1 MKMNP
6 LMLIDFYKADH
17 RRQYPEGTSLVY
29 SNFTPRKSRQ
39 EGNDRL
45 VFFGLQ
51 YFVKEYL
58 VKQWNEGFFSQ
69 PKDKVVADYKRRMDT
84 ALGTDSIPVGHIA
97 QLHDLGYLPLVVK
110 GLPEGT
116 IVGPKIP
123 VVTVYNT
130 QAEFFWLTNYLE
142 SLMSAILWKPS
153 TSATTAFQYR
163 KTFNEYAVRT
173 VSDKEIDFVY
183 WQGHDFS
190 FRGMSGI
197 EDACMSAAGHLLSF
211 YGTDTVPAIDFH
223 EMYYGAHAE
232 RELIGG
238 SVPATEHSVMCMG
251 TKENEIETFERL
263 ISKLYPAGIVSIVS
277 DTWDFWQVIT
287 EYLPELKNQIL
298 ARDGKVVIRPDS
310 GDPVKIIVGDP
321 SAAPGSPEYKG
332 AIECMWEIFGGTITE
347 KGYKLLDPHIGL
359 IYGDSITLQRQKDIL
374 EGLAQKGFASFN
386 VVLGIGSYTYEYV
399 TRDTYGFAMKATYG
413 EVNGEGRNI
422 FKDPKTDDGTK
433 KSAKGLL
440 AVHND
445 NGQLVLK
452 DECSWEEE
460 KQGLLQT
467 VFENG
472 QCFNEQKLSEIRE
485 RIRQQL
491 EKEQLIPDGAN

>member
-17 RRQYPEGTSLVY
+17 RRQYPEGTEVVY

-39 EGNDRL
+39 AGNDDL

-58 VKQWNEGFFSQ
+58 IKQWNESFFNV
-69 PKDKVVADYKRRMDT
+69 PKDKVVAAYKRRMDN
-84 ALGTDSIPVGHIA
+84 ALGKGSISIEHIEE
-97 QLHDLGYLPLVVK
+97 LHDLGYLPLIVK

-116 IVGPKIP
+116 IVSSKIP

-130 QAEFFWLTNYLE
+130 QPKFFWLTNYLE
-142 SLMSAILWKPS
+142 SLMSAILWKPA

-163 KTFNEYAVRT
+163 KTFNYYAINT
-173 VSDKEIDFVY
+173 VSDKDIDFVY

-197 EDACMSAAGHLLSF
+197 EDACISAAGHLLSF

-223 EMYYGAHAE
+223 ELYYNANSDQ
-232 RELIGG
+232 ELIGG

-251 TKENEIETFERL
+251 TKENEIATFERL
-263 ISKLYPAGIVSIVS
+263 IVELYPKEIVSIVS
-277 DTWDFWQVIT
+277 DTWDFWKVIT
-287 EYLPELKNQIL
+287 EFLPQLKSKIL

-310 GDPVKIIVGDP
+310 GDPVKIIIGDKD
-321 SAAPGSPEYKG
+321 AAPGSPEFKG
-332 AIECMWEIFGGTITE
+332 AIECMWEIFGGTITD
-347 KGYKLLDPHIGL
+347 KGYKLLDSHIGL
-359 IYGDSITLQRQKDIL
+359 IYGDSITLQRQKEIL
-374 EGLAQKGFASFN
+374 EGLKQKGFASFN

-440 AVHND
+440 AVHEI
-445 NGQLVLK
+445 NGELKLK

-460 KQGLLQT
+460 KGGLLKT

-472 QCFNEQKLSEIRE
+472 KVMNEQSLSQIRE
-485 RIRQQL
+485 RINKQL
-491 EKEQLIPDGAN
+491 EKEAVLIA

>member
-1 MKMNP
+1 MRINP

-17 RRQYPEGTSLVY
+17 RRQYPEGTELVY
-29 SNFTPRKSRQ
+29 SNFTPRKFRL
-39 EGNDRL
+39 EGREEL

-58 VKQWNEGFFSQ
+58 IKQWNEGFFNL
-69 PKDKVVADYKRRMDT
+69 PKDKVVNDYKRRMDN
-84 ALGTDSIPVGHIA
+84 ALGKDSIPVEHIA

-116 IVGPKIP
+116 VVSPRIP

-130 QAEFFWLTNYLE
+130 VPEFFWLTNYLE

-153 TSATTAFQYR
+153 TSATTAYQYR
-163 KTFNEYAVRT
+163 KTFNAYARET
-173 VSDKEIDFVY
+173 VSDTAIDFVF

-197 EDACMSAAGHLLSF
+197 EDASISGAGHLLSF

-223 EMYYGAHAE
+223 ELYYKADSDKE
-232 RELIGG
+232 MIGG

-251 TKENEIETFERL
+251 TKDNEIGTFERL
-263 ISKLYPAGIVSIVS
+263 IEALYPNGIVSIVS

-287 EYLPELKNQIL
+287 DYLPKLKAKVL
-298 ARDGKVVIRPDS
+298 ARNGKVVIRPDS
-310 GDPVKIIVGDP
+310 GDPVKIIIGDKD
-321 SAAPGSPEYKG
+321 AAPGSPEYKG
-332 AIECMWEIFGGTITE
+332 AIECMWEIFGGTVTE
-347 KGYKLLDPHIGL
+347 KGYKLLDAHIGL

-374 EGLAQKGFASFN
+374 EGLKAKGFASFN

-413 EVNGEGRNI
+413 EVNGEARNI

-433 KSAKGLL
+433 RSAKGLL
-440 AVHND
+440 MVTEVD
-445 NGQLVLK
+445 GQLQLK
-452 DECSWEEE
+452 DECTWEEE

-472 QCFNEQKLSEIRE
+472 KLVREQSLSEIRA
-485 RIRQQL
+485 RINARL
-491 EKEQLIPDGAN
+491 

>member
-17 RRQYPEGTSLVY
+17 RRQYPEGTELVY

-39 EGNDRL
+39 EGNDKL

-58 VKQWNEGFFSQ
+58 VKQWNEGFFNI
-69 PKDKVVADYKRRMDT
+69 PKEKVVADYKRRMDN
-84 ALGTDSIPVGHIA
+84 ALGKDSIPIEHIA
-97 QLHDLGYLPLVVK
+97 ELHDLGYLPLIVK

-116 IVGPKIP
+116 IVSTKIP

-130 QAEFFWLTNYLE
+130 QPKFFWLTNYLE
-142 SLMSAILWKPS
+142 SLMSAILWKPA

-163 KTFNEYAVRT
+163 RVFNEYAKQT
-173 VSDKEIDFVY
+173 VSDTNIDFVY

-211 YGTDTVPAIDFH
+211 YGTDSVPAIDFH
-223 EMYYGAHAE
+223 ELYYNANSDN
-232 RELIGG
+232 ELIGG

-251 TKENEIETFERL
+251 TKDNEIATFERL
-263 ISKLYPAGIVSIVS
+263 IEEIYPSGIVSIVS
-277 DTWDFWQVIT
+277 DTWDFWKVIT
-287 EYLPELKNQIL
+287 EFLPQLKSKIL
-298 ARDGKVVIRPDS
+298 ARNGKLVIRPDS
-310 GDPVKIIVGDP
+310 GDPVKIIIGDKD
-321 SAAPGSPEYKG
+321 ATPGSPEYKG
-332 AIECMWEIFGGTITE
+332 AIECMWEVFGGTTTE
-347 KGYKLLDPHIGL
+347 KGYKLLDSHIGL

-374 EGLAQKGFASFN
+374 QGLKDKGFASFN

-413 EVNGEGRNI
+413 EVNGEARNI

-433 KSAKGLL
+433 KSAKGLMQ
-440 AVHND
+440 VTEVD
-445 NGQLVLK
+445 GKLVMK
-452 DECSWEEE
+452 DQCTWEEE
-460 KQGLLQT
+460 KQGLLQS

-472 QCFNEQKLSEIRE
+472 KIVKEQSLSEIRS
-485 RIRQQL
+485 RINKQL
-491 EKEQLIPDGAN
+491 

>member
-1 MKMNP
+1 
-6 LMLIDFYKADH
+6 MLIDFYKADH
-17 RRQYPEGTSLVY
+17 RRQYPEGTELVY

-39 EGNDRL
+39 EGNDKL

-58 VKQWNEGFFSQ
+58 VKQWNEGFFNV
-69 PKDKVVADYKRRMDT
+69 PKEKVVADYKRRMDN
-84 ALGTDSIPVGHIA
+84 ALGKDSIPIEHIA
-97 QLHDLGYLPLVVK
+97 ELHDLGYLPLIIK

-116 IVGPKIP
+116 IVSSKIP

-130 QAEFFWLTNYLE
+130 VPKFFWLTNYLE
-142 SLMSAILWKPS
+142 SLMSAILWKPC

-163 KTFNEYAVRT
+163 KVFNEFAKST
-173 VSDKEIDFVY
+173 VGDTNIDFVY

-223 EMYYGAHAE
+223 EAYYNANSDS
-232 RELIGG
+232 ELVGG

-251 TKENEIETFERL
+251 TKDNEIASFERL
-263 ISKLYPAGIVSIVS
+263 IEKIYPSGIVSIVS
-277 DTWDFWQVIT
+277 DTWDFWKVIT
-287 EYLPELKNQIL
+287 EFLPLLKTKIL
-298 ARDGKVVIRPDS
+298 ARNGKVVIRPDS
-310 GDPVKIIVGDP
+310 GDPVKIIVGDKD
-321 SAAPGSPEYKG
+321 AEAGSPEYKG
-332 AIECMWEIFGGTITE
+332 AIECMWETFGGTTTD
-347 KGYKLLDPHIGL
+347 KGYKLLDAHIGL
-359 IYGDSITLQRQKDIL
+359 IYGDSITLQRQQAIL
-374 EGLAQKGFASFN
+374 NGLKEKGFCSFN

-413 EVNGEGRNI
+413 EVNGEARNI

-433 KSAKGLL
+433 KSAKGLMQ
-440 AVHND
+440 VTET
-445 NGQLVLK
+445 NGTLVMK
-452 DECSWEEE
+452 DQCTWEEE
-460 KQGLLQT
+460 KQGMLQT

-472 QCFNEQKLSEIRE
+472 KIINEQSLAEIRS
-485 RIRQQL
+485 RINKQL
-491 EKEQLIPDGAN
+491 

>member
-17 RRQYPEGTSLVY
+17 RRQYPEGTELVY

-39 EGNDRL
+39 EGNDKL

-51 YFVKEYL
+51 YLVKEYL
-58 VKQWNEGFFSQ
+58 VKQWNEGFFNL
-69 PKDKVVADYKRRMDT
+69 PKEKVVADYKRRMDN
-84 ALGTDSIPVGHIA
+84 ALGKDSIPIEHIA
-97 QLHDLGYLPLVVK
+97 ELHDLGYLPLVVK

-116 IVGPKIP
+116 IVSSKIP

-130 QAEFFWLTNYLE
+130 QPKFFWLTNYLE
-142 SLMSAILWKPS
+142 SLMSTILWKPA

-163 KTFNEYAVRT
+163 KVFNDFAKNT
-173 VSDKEIDFVY
+173 VSDTDVDFVY

-223 EMYYGAHAE
+223 ELYYNANSDN
-232 RELIGG
+232 ELVGG

-251 TKENEIETFERL
+251 TKDNEIATFERL
-263 ISKLYPAGIVSIVS
+263 IEKVYPSGIVSIVS
-277 DTWDFWQVIT
+277 DTWDFWKVIT
-287 EYLPELKNQIL
+287 EFLPQLKTKIL
-298 ARDGKVVIRPDS
+298 ARNGKVVIRPDS
-310 GDPVKIIVGDP
+310 GDPVKIIVGDKD
-321 SAAPGSPEYKG
+321 ATPGSPEYKG
-332 AIECMWEIFGGTITE
+332 AIECMWEVFGGTTTD
-347 KGYKLLDPHIGL
+347 KGYKLLDSHIGL
-359 IYGDSITLQRQKDIL
+359 IYGDSITLQRQKEIL
-374 EGLAQKGFASFN
+374 NGLKEKGFASFN

-413 EVNGEGRNI
+413 EVDGEARNI

-433 KSAKGLL
+433 KSAKGLMQVTEV
-440 AVHND
+440 AGTIVM
-445 NGQLVLK
+445 K
-452 DECSWEEE
+452 DQCSWDEE
-460 KQGLLQT
+460 KKGLLQT

-472 QCFNEQKLSEIRE
+472 KIVNEQSLSEIRS
-485 RIRQQL
+485 RINKQL
-491 EKEQLIPDGAN
+491 

>member
-17 RRQYPEGTSLVY
+17 RRQYPEGTELVY

-39 EGNDRL
+39 EGNDKL

-58 VKQWNEGFFSQ
+58 VKQWNEGFFNV
-69 PKDKVVADYKRRMDT
+69 PKEKVVADYKRRMDN
-84 ALGTDSIPVGHIA
+84 ALGKDSIPIEHIA
-97 QLHDLGYLPLVVK
+97 ELHDLGYLPLVVK

-116 IVGPKIP
+116 IVSSKIP

-130 QAEFFWLTNYLE
+130 QPKFFWLTNYLE
-142 SLMSAILWKPS
+142 SLMSTILWKPA

-163 KTFNEYAVRT
+163 KVFNEFAKNT
-173 VSDKEIDFVY
+173 VSDTDIDFVY

-223 EMYYGAHAE
+223 ELYYNANSDN
-232 RELIGG
+232 ELVGG

-251 TKENEIETFERL
+251 TKDNEIATFERL
-263 ISKLYPAGIVSIVS
+263 IEKIYPAGIVSIVS
-277 DTWDFWQVIT
+277 DTWDFWKVIT
-287 EYLPELKNQIL
+287 EFLPQLKTKIL
-298 ARDGKVVIRPDS
+298 ARNGKVVIRPDS
-310 GDPVKIIVGDP
+310 GDPVKIIVGDKD
-321 SAAPGSPEYKG
+321 ATPGSPEYKG
-332 AIECMWEIFGGTITE
+332 AIECMWEVFGGTITD
-347 KGYKLLDPHIGL
+347 KGYKLLDSHIGL
-359 IYGDSITLQRQKDIL
+359 IYGDSITLQRQKEIL
-374 EGLAQKGFASFN
+374 SGLKEKGFASFN

-413 EVNGEGRNI
+413 EVNGEARNI

-433 KSAKGLL
+433 KSAKGLMQ
-440 AVHND
+440 VTEV
-445 NGQLVLK
+445 GGTLVMK
-452 DECSWEEE
+452 DQCTWEEE

-472 QCFNEQKLSEIRE
+472 KTVNEQSLSEIRG
-485 RIRQQL
+485 RIKKQL
-491 EKEQLIPDGAN
+491 

>member
-1 MKMNP
+1 MKINP

-17 RRQYPEGTSLVY
+17 RRQYPEGTEMVY
-29 SNFTPRKSRQ
+29 SNFTPRKSRLA
-39 EGNDRL
+39 ENDKL

-58 VKQWNEGFFSQ
+58 VKQWNEGFFNI
-69 PKDKVVADYKRRMDT
+69 PKEKVVADYKRRMDN
-84 ALGTDSIPVGHIA
+84 ALGKDSIPVEHIA
-97 QLHDLGYLPLVVK
+97 ELHDLGYLPLIVK

-116 IVGPKIP
+116 IVSPKIP

-130 QAEFFWLTNYLE
+130 KPKFFWLTNYLE
-142 SLMSAILWKPS
+142 SLMSAILWKPA

-163 KTFNEYAVRT
+163 KRFNEYARST
-173 VSDKEIDFVY
+173 VSDNNIDFVY

-211 YGTDTVPAIDFH
+211 CGTDSVPAIDFH
-223 EMYYGAHAE
+223 EIYYNANSDK
-232 RELIGG
+232 ELIGG

-251 TKENEIETFERL
+251 TKDNEIATFDRL
-263 ISKLYPAGIVSIVS
+263 ITKIYPNGIVSIVS
-277 DTWDFWQVIT
+277 DTWDFWKVIT
-287 EYLPELKNQIL
+287 EFLPELKSKIL

-310 GDPVKIIVGDP
+310 GDPVKIIIGDKD
-321 SAAPGSPEYKG
+321 AAPGSPEFKG
-332 AIECMWEIFGGTITE
+332 AIECMWETFGGTITD
-347 KGYKLLDPHIGL
+347 KGFKLLDSHIGL

-374 EGLAQKGFASFN
+374 EGLKEKGFASFN

-433 KSAKGLL
+433 RSAKGLM
-440 AVHND
+440 AVHEV
-445 NGQLVLK
+445 NGELK
-452 DECSWEEE
+452 MKDQCTWDEE

-472 QCFNEQKLSEIRE
+472 KVLNEQTLSDIRM
-485 RIRQQL
+485 RINKEL
-491 EKEQLIPDGAN
+491 EKHAAVLNA

>member
-1 MKMNP
+1 MKINP

-17 RRQYPEGTSLVY
+17 RRQYPEGTELVY

-39 EGNDRL
+39 EGNDKL

-51 YFVKEYL
+51 YLVKEYL
-58 VKQWNEGFFSQ
+58 VKQWNEGFFNM
-69 PKDKVVADYKRRMDT
+69 PKEKVVADYKRRMDN
-84 ALGTDSIPVGHIA
+84 ALGKDSIPIEHIA
-97 QLHDLGYLPLVVK
+97 ELHDLGYLPLVVK

-116 IVGPKIP
+116 IVSSKIP

-130 QAEFFWLTNYLE
+130 APKFFWLTNYLE
-142 SLMSAILWKPS
+142 SLMSAILWKPC

-163 KTFNEYAVRT
+163 KVFNEFAKST
-173 VSDKEIDFVY
+173 VSDTDIDFVY

-223 EMYYGAHAE
+223 EAYYNANSDN
-232 RELIGG
+232 ELVGG

-251 TKENEIETFERL
+251 TKDNEIATFERL
-263 ISKLYPAGIVSIVS
+263 IEKIYPAGIVSIVS
-277 DTWDFWQVIT
+277 DTWDFWKVIT
-287 EYLPELKNQIL
+287 EFLPQLKTKIL
-298 ARDGKVVIRPDS
+298 ARNGKVVIRPDS
-310 GDPVKIIVGDP
+310 GDPVKIIVGDKE
-321 SAAPGSPEYKG
+321 ATPGSPEYKG
-332 AIECMWEIFGGTITE
+332 AIECMWETFGGTTTD
-347 KGYKLLDPHIGL
+347 KGFKLVDSHIGL
-359 IYGDSITLQRQKDIL
+359 IYGDSITLKRQQDIL
-374 EGLAQKGFASFN
+374 NGLKEKGFCSFN

-413 EVNGEGRNI
+413 EVNGEARNI

-433 KSAKGLL
+433 KSAKGLMQVTEV
-440 AVHND
+440 A
-445 NGQLVLK
+445 GTLVMK
-452 DECSWEEE
+452 DQCTWGEE

-472 QCFNEQKLSEIRE
+472 KIVNEQSLSEIRS
-485 RIRQQL
+485 RINKQL
-491 EKEQLIPDGAN
+491 

>member
-1 MKMNP
+1 MRINP

-17 RRQYPEGTSLVY
+17 RRQYPDGTELVY
-29 SNFTPRKSRQ
+29 SNFTPRKSRL
-39 EGNDRL
+39 EGNENL

-51 YFVKEYL
+51 YFIKEYL
-58 VKQWNEGFFSQ
+58 VKQWNEGFFNV
-69 PKDKVVADYKRRMDT
+69 PKEKIVAEYKRRMDN
-84 ALGTDSIPVGHIA
+84 ALGKDSIPVEHIA
-97 QLHDLGYLPLVVK
+97 ELHDLGYLPLIVK

-116 IVGPKIP
+116 IVSPKIP

-130 QAEFFWLTNYLE
+130 QPKFFWLTNYLE

-163 KTFNEYAVRT
+163 KTFDAYARKT
-173 VSDKEIDFVY
+173 VGDNNIDFVY

-197 EDACMSAAGHLLSF
+197 EDACISAAGHLLSF
-211 YGTDTVPAIDFH
+211 YGTDSVPAIDFH
-223 EMYYGAHAE
+223 ELYYMADSDK
-232 RELIGG
+232 ELVGG

-251 TKENEIETFERL
+251 TKDNEIGTFERL
-263 ISKLYPAGIVSIVS
+263 IVELYPKGIVSIVS
-277 DTWDFWQVIT
+277 DTWDFWKVIT
-287 EYLPELKNQIL
+287 EFLPELKSKIL

-310 GDPVKIIVGDP
+310 GDPVKIIVGDKD
-321 SAAPGSPEYKG
+321 ATPGSPEYKG
-332 AIECMWEIFGGTITE
+332 AIECMWEILGGTVTD
-347 KGYKLLDPHIGL
+347 KGYKLLDSHIGL
-359 IYGDSITLQRQKDIL
+359 IYGDSITLQRQKAIL
-374 EGLAQKGFASFN
+374 EGLKEKGFASFN

-440 AVHND
+440 AVHQVD
-445 NGQLVLK
+445 GKLQLK
-452 DECSWEEE
+452 DECNWEEE

-472 QCFNEQKLSEIRE
+472 KVLNEQSLSQIRE
-485 RIRQQL
+485 RIVKEL
-491 EKEQLIPDGAN
+491 EKEALVNS

>member
-1 MKMNP
+1 MKINP

-17 RRQYPEGTSLVY
+17 RRQYPEGTELVY

-39 EGNDRL
+39 EGNDKL

-51 YFVKEYL
+51 YLVKEYL
-58 VKQWNEGFFSQ
+58 IKQWNEGFFNM
-69 PKDKVVADYKRRMDT
+69 PKEKVVADYKRRMDN
-84 ALGTDSIPVGHIA
+84 ALGKDSIPIEHIA
-97 QLHDLGYLPLVVK
+97 ELHDLGYLPLVVK

-116 IVGPKIP
+116 IVSSKIP

-130 QAEFFWLTNYLE
+130 APKFFWLTNYLE
-142 SLMSAILWKPS
+142 SLMSAILWKPC

-163 KTFNEYAVRT
+163 KVFNEFAKST
-173 VSDKEIDFVY
+173 VSDTDIDFVY

-223 EMYYGAHAE
+223 EAYYNANSDK
-232 RELIGG
+232 ELVGG

-251 TKENEIETFERL
+251 TKDNEIATFERL
-263 ISKLYPAGIVSIVS
+263 IEKIYPAGIVSIVS
-277 DTWDFWQVIT
+277 DTWDFWKVIS
-287 EYLPELKNQIL
+287 EFLPQLKTKIL
-298 ARDGKVVIRPDS
+298 ARNGKVVIRPDS
-310 GDPVKIIVGDP
+310 GDPVKIIVGDKE
-321 SAAPGSPEYKG
+321 ATPGSPEYKG
-332 AIECMWEIFGGTITE
+332 AIECMWETFGGTTTD
-347 KGYKLLDPHIGL
+347 KGYKLLDSHIGL
-359 IYGDSITLQRQKDIL
+359 IYGDSITLKRQQDIL
-374 EGLAQKGFASFN
+374 NGLKEKGFCSFN

-413 EVNGEGRNI
+413 EVNGEARNI

-433 KSAKGLL
+433 KSAKGLMQ
-440 AVHND
+440 VTEV
-445 NGQLVLK
+445 NGTIVMK
-452 DECSWEEE
+452 DQCTWGEE
-460 KQGLLQT
+460 KQGLLKT

-472 QCFNEQKLSEIRE
+472 KIVNEQSLSEIRS
-485 RIRQQL
+485 RINKQL
-491 EKEQLIPDGAN
+491 

>member
-17 RRQYPEGTSLVY
+17 RRQYPEGTEMVY
-29 SNFTPRKSRQ
+29 SNFTPRKSRL
-39 EGNDRL
+39 ENNDKL

-51 YFVKEYL
+51 YLVKEYL
-58 VKQWNEGFFSQ
+58 VNQWNEGFFHR
-69 PKDKVVADYKRRMDT
+69 PKAEVIAEYKRRMDN
-84 ALGTDSIPVGHIA
+84 ALGPDSIPVEHIA
-97 QLHDLGYLPLVVK
+97 ALHDLGYLPLVVK

-116 IVGPKIP
+116 IVQPKIP
-123 VVTVYNT
+123 VVTMYNT
-130 QAEFFWLTNYLE
+130 HPDFFWLTNYLE

-163 KTFNEYAVRT
+163 KVFNQYAHDT
-173 VSDKEIDFVY
+173 VGDSDIDFVY

-197 EDACMSAAGHLLSF
+197 EDACISAAGHLLSF

-223 EMYYGAHAE
+223 EMYYNANSDK
-232 RELIGG
+232 ELIGG

-251 TKENEIETFERL
+251 TKDNEIGTFERL
-263 ISKLYPAGIVSIVS
+263 IAELYPKGIVSIVS

-287 EYLPELKNQIL
+287 EYLPKLKEKIL

-310 GDPVKIIVGDP
+310 GDPVKIIIGDKD
-321 SAAPGSPEYKG
+321 ATPGSPEYKG
-332 AIECMWEIFGGTITE
+332 AIECMWEVFGGTTTS
-347 KGYKLLDPHIGL
+347 KGYKLLDSHIGL
-359 IYGDSITLQRQKDIL
+359 IYGDSITLQRQEDIL
-374 EGLAQKGFASFN
+374 NGLKQKGFASFN

-413 EVNGEGRNI
+413 EVNGAPRNI

-433 KSAKGLL
+433 RSAKGLL
-440 AVHND
+440 SVHEE
-445 NGQLVLK
+445 NGVLTLK
-452 DECSWEEE
+452 DECSWAEE
-460 KQGLLQT
+460 KTGLLQT

-472 QCFNEQKLSEIRE
+472 KVVKEQSLSEIRA
-485 RIRQQL
+485 RINAQL
-491 EKEQLIPDGAN
+491 A

>member
-1 MKMNP
+1 MKINP

-17 RRQYPEGTSLVY
+17 RRQYPEGTEMVY
-29 SNFTPRKSRQ
+29 SNFTPRKSRLA
-39 EGNDRL
+39 ENDKL

-58 VKQWNEGFFSQ
+58 VKQWNEGFFNV
-69 PKDKVVADYKRRMDT
+69 PKEKVMADYKRRMDN
-84 ALGTDSIPVGHIA
+84 ALGKDSIPVEHIA
-97 QLHDLGYLPLVVK
+97 ELHDLGYLPLIVK

-116 IVGPKIP
+116 IVSPKIP

-130 QAEFFWLTNYLE
+130 QPKLFWLTNYLE
-142 SLMSAILWKPS
+142 SLMSAILWKPA

-163 KTFNEYAVRT
+163 KRFNEYARST
-173 VSDKEIDFVY
+173 VSDNNIDFVY

-197 EDACMSAAGHLLSF
+197 EDACISAAGHLLSF
-211 YGTDTVPAIDFH
+211 YGTDSVPAIDFH
-223 EMYYGAHAE
+223 EIYYNANSDK
-232 RELIGG
+232 ELIGG

-251 TKENEIETFERL
+251 TKDNEIATFDRL
-263 ISKLYPAGIVSIVS
+263 ITKIYPNGIVSIVS
-277 DTWDFWQVIT
+277 DTWDFWKVIT
-287 EYLPELKNQIL
+287 EFLPELKSKIL
-298 ARDGKVVIRPDS
+298 ARNGKVVIRPDS
-310 GDPVKIIVGDP
+310 GDPVKIIIGDKD
-321 SAAPGSPEYKG
+321 AAPGSPEFKG
-332 AIECMWEIFGGTITE
+332 AIECMWETFGGTITD
-347 KGYKLLDPHIGL
+347 KGFKLLDSHIGL

-374 EGLAQKGFASFN
+374 EGLKEKGFASFN

-433 KSAKGLL
+433 RSAKGLM
-440 AVHND
+440 AVHEV
-445 NGQLVLK
+445 NGELK
-452 DECSWEEE
+452 MKDQCTWEEE

-472 QCFNEQKLSEIRE
+472 KVLNEQSLSEIRN
-485 RIRQQL
+485 RINIAL
-491 EKEQLIPDGAN
+491 EKHAAVLNA

>member
-1 MKMNP
+1 MNMNP

-17 RRQYPEGTSLVY
+17 RRQYPEGTELVY

-39 EGNDRL
+39 AENENL

-58 VKQWNEGFFSQ
+58 VKQWNEGFFNI
-69 PKDKVVADYKRRMDT
+69 PKEKVIADYKRRMDN
-84 ALGTDSIPVGHIA
+84 ALGKDSIPIEHIA
-97 QLHDLGYLPLVVK
+97 ELHDLGYLPLVVK

-116 IVGPKIP
+116 IVSPKIP

-130 QAEFFWLTNYLE
+130 VPKFFWLTNYLE
-142 SLMSAILWKPS
+142 SLMSAILWKPA

-163 KTFNEYAVRT
+163 KVFNEFAHDT
-173 VSDKEIDFVY
+173 VGDKDIDFVY

-223 EMYYGAHAE
+223 EMYYNANSDN
-232 RELIGG
+232 ELVGG

-251 TKENEIETFERL
+251 TKDNEIATFERL
-263 ISKLYPAGIVSIVS
+263 IEKIYPAGIVSIVS
-277 DTWDFWQVIT
+277 DTWDFWKVIT
-287 EYLPELKNQIL
+287 EFLPQLKTKIL
-298 ARDGKVVIRPDS
+298 ARNGKVVIRPDS
-310 GDPVKIIVGDP
+310 GDPVKIIVGDK
-321 SAAPGSPEYKG
+321 SATPGSPEYKG
-332 AIECMWEIFGGTITE
+332 AIECMWEVFGGTTTE
-347 KGYKLLDPHIGL
+347 KGYKLLDSHIGL

-374 EGLAQKGFASFN
+374 NGLKEKGFCSFN

-413 EVNGEGRNI
+413 EVNGEARNI

-433 KSAKGLL
+433 KSAKGLMQ
-440 AVHND
+440 VTEQK
-445 NGQLVLK
+445 GKLVMK
-452 DECSWEEE
+452 DQCTWEEE

-472 QCFNEQKLSEIRE
+472 KVLNEQSLSEIRA
-485 RIRQQL
+485 RINKQL
-491 EKEQLIPDGAN
+491 

>member
-1 MKMNP
+1 MKINP

-17 RRQYPEGTSLVY
+17 RRQYPEGTELVY

-39 EGNDRL
+39 EGNDKL

-51 YFVKEYL
+51 YLVKEYL
-58 VKQWNEGFFSQ
+58 VKQWNEGFFNM
-69 PKDKVVADYKRRMDT
+69 PKTQVVSDYKRRMDN
-84 ALGTDSIPVGHIA
+84 ALGKDSIPIEHIA
-97 QLHDLGYLPLVVK
+97 ALHDLGYLPLVVK

-116 IVGPKIP
+116 IVTSKIP

-130 QAEFFWLTNYLE
+130 APKFFWLTNYLE
-142 SLMSAILWKPS
+142 SLMSAILWKPC

-163 KTFNEYAVRT
+163 KVFNAFAKET
-173 VSDKEIDFVY
+173 VGETDIDFMY

-223 EMYYGAHAE
+223 ELYYNANSDT
-232 RELIGG
+232 ELVGG

-251 TKENEIETFERL
+251 TKDNEIETFERL
-263 ISKLYPAGIVSIVS
+263 IEKIYPAGIVSIVS
-277 DTWDFWQVIT
+277 DTWDFWKVIT
-287 EYLPELKNQIL
+287 EFLPQLKTKIL
-298 ARDGKVVIRPDS
+298 ARNGKVVIRPDS
-310 GDPVKIIVGDP
+310 GDPVKIIVGDKD
-321 SAAPGSPEYKG
+321 ATPGSPEYKG
-332 AIECMWEIFGGTITE
+332 AIECMWEVFGGTTTS
-347 KGYKLLDPHIGL
+347 KGYKLLDAHIGL

-374 EGLAQKGFASFN
+374 NGLKEKGFASFN

-413 EVNGEGRNI
+413 EVNGEARNI

-433 KSAKGLL
+433 KSAKGLMQ
-440 AVHND
+440 VTEV
-445 NGQLVLK
+445 GGTLVMK
-452 DECSWEEE
+452 DECTWEEE
-460 KQGLLQT
+460 KQGLLQK

-472 QCFNEQKLSEIRE
+472 KIINEQSLSEIRS
-485 RIRQQL
+485 RINMQL
-491 EKEQLIPDGAN
+491 

>member
-1 MKMNP
+1 MKINP

-17 RRQYPEGTSLVY
+17 RRQYPEGIEVVY
-29 SNFTPRKSRQ
+29 SNFTPRKSRL
-39 EGNDRL
+39 ENNDKL

-51 YFVKEYL
+51 YLVKEYL
-58 VKQWNEGFFSQ
+58 VDQWNEGFFNQ
-69 PKDKVVADYKRRMDT
+69 PKEKVVAEYKRRMDN
-84 ALGTDSIPVGHIA
+84 AIGKDSIPIGHIGE
-97 QLHDLGYLPLVVK
+97 LHDLGYLPLIVK

-116 IVGPKIP
+116 IVSPKIP
-123 VVTVYNT
+123 VITVCNT
-130 QAEFFWLTNYLE
+130 MPKFFWLTNYLE
-142 SLMSAILWKPS
+142 SLMSAILWKPC
-153 TSATTAFQYR
+153 TSATTALQYR
-163 KTFNEYAVRT
+163 KTFDKYARET
-173 VSDKEIDFVY
+173 VSENDIDFVY
-183 WQGHDFS
+183 FQGHDFS

-223 EMYYGAHAE
+223 ELYYNADSDK
-232 RELIGG
+232 ELIGA

-251 TKENEIETFERL
+251 TKDNEIATFERL
-263 ISKLYPAGIVSIVS
+263 ISDLYPNGIVSIVS
-277 DTWDFWQVIT
+277 DTWDFWLVIT
-287 EYLPELKNQIL
+287 EYLPLLKEKIL

-310 GDPVKIIVGDP
+310 GDPVKIIIGDKD
-321 SAAPGSPEYKG
+321 ATPGSPEYKG
-332 AIECMWEIFGGTITE
+332 AIECMWEVFGGTTTE
-347 KGYKLLDPHIGL
+347 KGYKLLDSHIGL
-359 IYGDSITLQRQKDIL
+359 IYGDSITLARQDAIL
-374 EGLAQKGFASFN
+374 EGLKEKGFASFN

-413 EVNGEGRNI
+413 EVNGEPRNI

-440 AVHND
+440 SVSEV
-445 NGQLVLK
+445 NGELILK

-472 QCFNEQKLSEIRE
+472 KVVNEQTLSQIRA
-485 RIRQQL
+485 RINVQL
-491 EKEQLIPDGAN
+491 EKESLVLND

>member
-1 MKMNP
+1 MKTNP

-17 RRQYPEGTSLVY
+17 RRQYPEGTELVY

-39 EGNDRL
+39 EGNDKL

-58 VKQWNEGFFSQ
+58 VKQWNEGFFNI
-69 PKDKVVADYKRRMDT
+69 PKEKVLADYKRRMDN
-84 ALGTDSIPVGHIA
+84 ALGKDSIPIEHIA
-97 QLHDLGYLPLVVK
+97 ELHDLGYLPLIVK

-116 IVGPKIP
+116 IVSSKIP

-130 QAEFFWLTNYLE
+130 VPKFFWLTNYLE
-142 SLMSAILWKPS
+142 SLISAILWKPC

-163 KTFNEYAVRT
+163 KVFNEFAHNT

-223 EMYYGAHAE
+223 EAYYNANSDAE
-232 RELIGG
+232 LVGG

-251 TKENEIETFERL
+251 TKDNEIATFERL
-263 ISKLYPAGIVSIVS
+263 IEKIYPAGIVSIVS
-277 DTWDFWQVIT
+277 DTWDFWKVIT
-287 EYLPELKNQIL
+287 EFLPQLKTKIL
-298 ARDGKVVIRPDS
+298 ARNGKVVIRPDS
-310 GDPVKIIVGDP
+310 GDPVKIIVGDKD
-321 SAAPGSPEYKG
+321 ATPGSPEYKG
-332 AIECMWEIFGGTITE
+332 AIECMWETFGGTTTD
-347 KGYKLLDPHIGL
+347 KGYKLLDSHIGL
-359 IYGDSITLQRQKDIL
+359 IYGDSITLQRQQAIL
-374 EGLAQKGFASFN
+374 NGLKEKGFCSFN

-413 EVNGEGRNI
+413 EVNGEARNI

-433 KSAKGLL
+433 KSAKGLMQVTEV
-440 AVHND
+440 A
-445 NGQLVLK
+445 GTLVMK
-452 DECSWEEE
+452 DQCTWEEE

-472 QCFNEQKLSEIRE
+472 KVLNEQSLSEIRN
-485 RIRQQL
+485 RINKQL
-491 EKEQLIPDGAN
+491 

>member
-17 RRQYPEGTSLVY
+17 RRQYPEGTELVY

-39 EGNDRL
+39 AENENL

-58 VKQWNEGFFSQ
+58 VKQWNEGFFNVS
-69 PKDKVVADYKRRMDT
+69 KEKVIADYKRRMDN
-84 ALGTDSIPVGHIA
+84 ALGKDSIPVEHIA
-97 QLHDLGYLPLVVK
+97 ELHDLGYLPLVVK

-116 IVGPKIP
+116 IVSPKIP

-130 QAEFFWLTNYLE
+130 HPKFFWLTNYLE

-163 KTFNEYAVRT
+163 KKFNELAKET
-173 VSDKEIDFVY
+173 VSDTEIDFVY

-197 EDACMSAAGHLLSF
+197 EDACISAAGHLLSF

-223 EMYYGAHAE
+223 ELYYNGDSDK
-232 RELIGG
+232 ELIGG

-251 TKENEIETFERL
+251 TKDNEIGTFERL
-263 ISKLYPAGIVSIVS
+263 ISELYPNGIVSIVS

-287 EYLPELKNQIL
+287 EYLPKLKSQIL
-298 ARDGKVVIRPDS
+298 ARNGKVVIRPDS
-310 GDPVKIIVGDP
+310 GDPVKIIVGDKD
-321 SAAPGSPEYKG
+321 ATPGSPEYKG
-332 AIECMWEIFGGTITE
+332 AIECMWEVFGGTTTD
-347 KGYKLLDPHIGL
+347 KGYKLLDSHIGL
-359 IYGDSITLQRQKDIL
+359 IYGDSITLQRQKEIL
-374 EGLAQKGFASFN
+374 NGLKEKGFASFN

-413 EVNGEGRNI
+413 EVNGEARNI

-433 KSAKGLL
+433 KSAKGLMQV
-440 AVHND
+440 AEV
-445 NGQLVLK
+445 GGTLVMK
-452 DECSWEEE
+452 DQCSWEEE
-460 KQGLLQT
+460 KQGLLKT

-472 QCFNEQKLSEIRE
+472 KIVNEQSLSEIRA
-485 RIRQQL
+485 RINKQL
-491 EKEQLIPDGAN
+491 EIAASLING

>member
-17 RRQYPEGTSLVY
+17 RRQYPEGTELVY

-39 EGNDRL
+39 EGNDKL

-58 VKQWNEGFFSQ
+58 VKQWNEGFFNI
-69 PKDKVVADYKRRMDT
+69 PKEKVVADYKRRMDN
-84 ALGTDSIPVGHIA
+84 ALGKDSIPIEHIA
-97 QLHDLGYLPLVVK
+97 ELHDLGYLPLIVK

-116 IVGPKIP
+116 IVSTKIP

-130 QAEFFWLTNYLE
+130 QPKFFWLTNYLE
-142 SLMSAILWKPS
+142 SLMSAILWKPA

-163 KTFNEYAVRT
+163 RVFNEYAKQT
-173 VSDKEIDFVY
+173 VSDTNIDFVY

-211 YGTDTVPAIDFH
+211 YGTDSVPAIDFH
-223 EMYYGAHAE
+223 ELYYNANSDN
-232 RELIGG
+232 ELIGG

-251 TKENEIETFERL
+251 TKDNEIATFERL
-263 ISKLYPAGIVSIVS
+263 IEEIYPSGIVSIVS
-277 DTWDFWQVIT
+277 DTWDFWKVIT
-287 EYLPELKNQIL
+287 EFLPQLKSKIL
-298 ARDGKVVIRPDS
+298 ARNGKLVIRPDS
-310 GDPVKIIVGDP
+310 GDPVKIIIGDKD
-321 SAAPGSPEYKG
+321 ATPGSPEYKG
-332 AIECMWEIFGGTITE
+332 AVECMWEVFGGTTTE
-347 KGYKLLDPHIGL
+347 KGYKLLDSHIGL

-374 EGLAQKGFASFN
+374 QGLKEKGFASFN

-413 EVNGEGRNI
+413 EVNGEARNI

-433 KSAKGLL
+433 KSAKGLMQ
-440 AVHND
+440 VTEVD
-445 NGQLVLK
+445 GKLVMK
-452 DECSWEEE
+452 DQCTWEEE

-472 QCFNEQKLSEIRE
+472 KMVKEQSLSEIRN
-485 RIRQQL
+485 RIN
-491 EKEQLIPDGAN
+491 EQL

>member
-1 MKMNP
+1 MNP

-17 RRQYPEGTSLVY
+17 RRQYPEGTELVY

-39 EGNDRL
+39 EGNDKL

-58 VKQWNEGFFSQ
+58 IKQWNEGFFNV
-69 PKDKVVADYKRRMDT
+69 PKEKVITDYKRRMDN
-84 ALGTDSIPVGHIA
+84 ALGKDSIPIEHIA
-97 QLHDLGYLPLVVK
+97 ELHDLGYLPLIVK

-116 IVGPKIP
+116 IVSSKIP

-130 QAEFFWLTNYLE
+130 VPKFFWLTNYLE

-163 KTFNEYAVRT
+163 KVFNEFAHNT
-173 VSDKEIDFVY
+173 VGDKDIDFVY

-223 EMYYGAHAE
+223 EAYYNANSDS
-232 RELIGG
+232 ELVGG

-251 TKENEIETFERL
+251 TKDNEIATFERL
-263 ISKLYPAGIVSIVS
+263 IEKIYPAGIVSIVS
-277 DTWDFWQVIT
+277 DTWDFWKVIT
-287 EYLPELKNQIL
+287 EFLPQLKTKIL
-298 ARDGKVVIRPDS
+298 ARNGKVVIRPDS
-310 GDPVKIIVGDP
+310 GDPVKIIVGDKN
-321 SAAPGSPEYKG
+321 ATPGSPEYKG
-332 AIECMWEIFGGTITE
+332 AIECMWEVFGGTTTD
-347 KGYKLLDPHIGL
+347 KGYKLLDSHISL
-359 IYGDSITLQRQKDIL
+359 IYGDSITLQRQQAIL
-374 EGLAQKGFASFN
+374 NGLKEKGFCSFN

-413 EVNGEGRNI
+413 EVNGEARNI

-433 KSAKGLL
+433 KSAKGLMQ
-440 AVHND
+440 VTEV
-445 NGQLVLK
+445 NGTLVMK
-452 DECSWEEE
+452 DQCTWEEE
-460 KQGLLQT
+460 KKGLLQT

-472 QCFNEQKLSEIRE
+472 KIVNEQSLSEIRD
-485 RIRQQL
+485 RINTQL
-491 EKEQLIPDGAN
+491 